1 MNLVSLQLHWT
12 KKNYVRVLT
21 KIHRMPPK
29 KGMGKKKTFFP
40 IMLIQESDKQVSAG
54 ALLEREEQRKEP
66 VPQGPVSVRS
76 PPHQPRRGPCC
87 SFPTGTL
94 QKLPGPLWGR
104 QLFNDMDLTRTD

>member
-40 IMLIQESDKQVSAG
+40 IMLIQMVAHCWNMGLGGGRQAG
-54 ALLEREEQRKEP
+54 AKEA
-66 VPQGPVSVRS
+66 GRD
-76 PPHQPRRGPCC
+76 PRV
-87 SFPTGTL
+87 T
-94 QKLPGPLWGR
+94 
-104 QLFNDMDLTRTD
+104 